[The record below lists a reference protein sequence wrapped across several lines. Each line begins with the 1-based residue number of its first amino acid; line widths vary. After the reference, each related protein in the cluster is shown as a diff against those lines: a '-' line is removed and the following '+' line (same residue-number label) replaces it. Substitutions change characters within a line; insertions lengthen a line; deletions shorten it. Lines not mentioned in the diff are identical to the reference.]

1 MTRLN
6 MTKHYS
12 PPLMASSRAFASV
25 RESLYFDGH
34 EWIDFSTPLKS
45 RVHRLCIIR
54 LQRRIRRR
62 GSRR

>member
-1 MTRLN
+1 MTRLK

-12 PPLMASSRAFASV
+12 PV
-25 RESLYFDGH
+25 GESLYFDGH

-45 RVHRLCIIR
+45 LVHRLCIIR